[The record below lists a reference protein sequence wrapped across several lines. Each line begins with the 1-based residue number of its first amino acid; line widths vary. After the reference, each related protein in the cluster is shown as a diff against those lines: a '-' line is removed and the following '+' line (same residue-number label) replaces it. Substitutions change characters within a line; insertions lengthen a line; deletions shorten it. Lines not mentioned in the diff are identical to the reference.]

1 MKRRYKNLRDKE
13 TPSTHNDRKIMVVH
27 GSGTKNK
34 ICCQEG
40 GIAGT
45 KKPPFGGFTTL
56 LIALIILLLSQW
68 YPEWDLN
75 PHSAN
80 AEGF

>member
-1 MKRRYKNLRDKE
+1 MRPRENHLRTHLRKNGY
-13 TPSTHNDRKIMVVH
+13 I
-27 GSGTKNK
+27 
-34 ICCQEG
+34 
-40 GIAGT
+40 T

-56 LIALIILLLSQW
+56 LIALIILCFPW

>member
-1 MKRRYKNLRDKE
+1 MM
-13 TPSTHNDRKIMVVH
+13 SGNDASEM
-27 GSGTKNK
+27 
-34 ICCQEG
+34 
-40 GIAGT
+40 
-45 KKPPFGGFTTL
+45 KKPPGGGFTTL

>member
-1 MKRRYKNLRDKE
+1 MAANSRAQHDRDDEIRSLRAKLE
-13 TPSTHNDRKIMVVH
+13 R
-27 GSGTKNK
+27 
-34 ICCQEG
+34 
-40 GIAGT
+40 T

-56 LIALIILLLSQW
+56 LIALIILCFPW